1 VIDENTDKE
10 TLQKYH
16 VTKKMKN
23 RFHDFVKQKWC
34 KLEGGYIVARSTG
47 QFPVIKIKLEYLMK
61 DGLSDERRTLINQLI
76 EADKEEPALEKSAL
90 EKTALEKAVQEPA
103 VLEPTALEPASVEPA
118 ALEPA
123 CGAIDPEEFEVLEFL
138 GPEINVPEEKV
149 DNSEDSA
156 IIEVI

>member
-1 VIDENTDKE
+1 MIDEKTDKE

-16 VTKKMKN
+16 GTKKMKN
-23 RFHDFVKQKWC
+23 RFHDFVRQKWC
-34 KLEGGYIVARSTG
+34 IFEGGYIAARSTG
-47 QFPVIKIKLEYLMK
+47 QFPVIKIKLEYLMR
-61 DGLSDERRTLINQLI
+61 DGLSDERRRLINQLV
-76 EADKEEPALEKSAL
+76 EADKEEPAPDKSAL
-90 EKTALEKAVQEPA
+90 EKTAQEPA
-103 VLEPTALEPASVEPA
+103 ALEPA

-123 CGAIDPEEFEVLEFL
+123 CGALDPEEFEILEFL

>member
-1 VIDENTDKE
+1 MIDENTDKE

-16 VTKKMKN
+16 GNKKMKN
-23 RFHDFVKQKWC
+23 RFHDFVRQKWC
-34 KLEGGYIVARSTG
+34 KFEGGYIIARSTG

-61 DGLSDERRTLINQLI
+61 IGLSDERLRLINQLV

-90 EKTALEKAVQEPA
+90 EKNALEKTAQEPA
-103 VLEPTALEPASVEPA
+103 ALEPA

-123 CGAIDPEEFEVLEFL
+123 CGALDPEEFEVLEFL

-149 DNSEDSA
+149 DNNKDSS

>member
-1 VIDENTDKE
+1 
-10 TLQKYH
+10 
-16 VTKKMKN
+16 MKN
-23 RFHDFVKQKWC
+23 RFHDFVRQKWC
-34 KLEGGYIVARSTG
+34 KFEGGYIIARSTG

-61 DGLSDERRTLINQLI
+61 IGLSDERRRLINQLV
-76 EADKEEPALEKSAL
+76 EADKEETAPEKSAL
-90 EKTALEKAVQEPA
+90 KKTAQEPA
-103 VLEPTALEPASVEPA
+103 ALEPA

-123 CGAIDPEEFEVLEFL
+123 CGALDPEEFEVLEFL